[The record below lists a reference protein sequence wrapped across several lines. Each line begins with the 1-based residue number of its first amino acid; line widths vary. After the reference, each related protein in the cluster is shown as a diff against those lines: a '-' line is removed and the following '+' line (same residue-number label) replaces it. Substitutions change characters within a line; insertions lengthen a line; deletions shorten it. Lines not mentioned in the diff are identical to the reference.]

1 MFRKIELKRIFDI
14 FLVML
19 VSPLIFFL
27 FLSIS
32 FVFLYKRLPIIFKQE
47 RPGVDG
53 KIFTLYKFK
62 TMSDDKDIDGNLLP
76 DELRITKFGKFLRHS
91 SLDEIPS
98 FFNVMKG
105 DMSIVGPRPL
115 LEEYLILYSQEQK
128 KRHNVRPG
136 ITGLAQISGRNS
148 LSWDEK
154 LKLDIWYVE
163 NRNLILDIKIIFK
176 TIFKV
181 LKRDGISHDTHAT
194 MPKFKGK

>member
-32 FVFLYKRLPIIFKQE
+32 SVFLYKRLPIIFKQE

-176 TIFKV
+176 TIVKV

>member
-32 FVFLYKRLPIIFKQE
+32 FVFLYKRLPIIFKQD

-181 LKRDGISHDTHAT
+181 LKRDGISHHTHAT

>member
-1 MFRKIELKRIFDI
+1 
-14 FLVML
+14 ML

-32 FVFLYKRLPIIFKQE
+32 FVFLYKRLPIIFKQD

-76 DELRITKFGKFLRHS
+76 DELRITRFGKFLRQS

-98 FFNVMKG
+98 FLNVMKG
-105 DMSIVGPRPL
+105 DMSLVGPRPL

-176 TIFKV
+176 TIVKV

>member
-47 RPGVDG
+47 RPGFDG
-53 KIFTLYKFK
+53 RIFTLYKFK

-181 LKRDGISHDTHAT
+181 FKRDGISHHTHAT

>member
-14 FLVML
+14 FLVIL

-181 LKRDGISHDTHAT
+181 LKRDGISHHTHAT

>member
-163 NRNLILDIKIIFK
+163 NRNLILDIKIIFR

-181 LKRDGISHDTHAT
+181 LKRDGISHHTHAT

>member
-32 FVFLYKRLPIIFKQE
+32 FVFLYKRLPIIFKQD

-62 TMSDDKDIDGNLLP
+62 TMSDDKDIDGNLLS

-163 NRNLILDIKIIFK
+163 NRNLILDIKIIFR

-181 LKRDGISHDTHAT
+181 LKRDGISHDTHVT

>member
-32 FVFLYKRLPIIFKQE
+32 FVFLYKRLPIIFKQD

-163 NRNLILDIKIIFK
+163 NRNLILDIKIIFR

-181 LKRDGISHDTHAT
+181 LKRDGISHHTHAT

>member
-32 FVFLYKRLPIIFKQE
+32 FVFLYKRLPIIFKQD

-62 TMSDDKDIDGNLLP
+62 TMSDDKDIDGNLLS

-163 NRNLILDIKIIFK
+163 NRNLILDIKIIFR

-181 LKRDGISHDTHAT
+181 LKRDGISHHTHAT

>member
-14 FLVML
+14 FLVIL

-32 FVFLYKRLPIIFKQE
+32 FVFLYKRLPIIFKQD

-62 TMSDDKDIDGNLLP
+62 TMSDDKDIDGNLLS

>member
-1 MFRKIELKRIFDI
+1 
-14 FLVML
+14 
-19 VSPLIFFL
+19 
-27 FLSIS
+27 
-32 FVFLYKRLPIIFKQE
+32 
-47 RPGVDG
+47 
-53 KIFTLYKFK
+53 
-62 TMSDDKDIDGNLLP
+62 MSDDKDIDGNLLP

-181 LKRDGISHDTHAT
+181 LKRDGISHHTHAT

>member
-32 FVFLYKRLPIIFKQE
+32 FVFLYKRLPIIFKQD

-62 TMSDDKDIDGNLLP
+62 TMSDDKDIDGNLLS

-181 LKRDGISHDTHAT
+181 LKRDGISHHTHAT

>member
-32 FVFLYKRLPIIFKQE
+32 FVFLYKRLPIIFKQD

-105 DMSIVGPRPL
+105 DMSLVGPRPL

-181 LKRDGISHDTHAT
+181 LKRDGISHHTHAT

>member
-181 LKRDGISHDTHAT
+181 LKRDGISHHTHAT

>member
-181 LKRDGISHDTHAT
+181 FKRDGISHHTHAT

>member
-47 RPGVDG
+47 RPGFDG
-53 KIFTLYKFK
+53 RIFTLYKFK
-62 TMSDDKDIDGNLLP
+62 TMSDDKDIDGNLLS

-176 TIFKV
+176 TIVKV

>member
-32 FVFLYKRLPIIFKQE
+32 FVFLYKRLPIIFKQD

-62 TMSDDKDIDGNLLP
+62 TMSDDKDIDGNLLS

-181 LKRDGISHDTHAT
+181 LKRDGISHDTHVT

>member
-47 RPGVDG
+47 RPGFDG
-53 KIFTLYKFK
+53 RIFTLYKFK

-181 LKRDGISHDTHAT
+181 LKRDGISHHTHAT

>member
-47 RPGVDG
+47 RPGFDG
-53 KIFTLYKFK
+53 RIFTLYKFK

-176 TIFKV
+176 TIVKV

>member
-32 FVFLYKRLPIIFKQE
+32 FVFLYKRLPIIFKQD
-47 RPGVDG
+47 RPGLDG
-53 KIFTLYKFK
+53 KIFTLFKFK
-62 TMSDDKDIDGNLLP
+62 TMSDDTDIDGNLLP
-76 DELRITKFGKFLRHS
+76 DKLRITRFGKFLRQS

-98 FFNVMKG
+98 FFNVIKG

-163 NRNLILDIKIIFK
+163 NRNLIMDIKIIFK

-181 LKRDGISHDTHAT
+181 LKKDGISHDTHAT